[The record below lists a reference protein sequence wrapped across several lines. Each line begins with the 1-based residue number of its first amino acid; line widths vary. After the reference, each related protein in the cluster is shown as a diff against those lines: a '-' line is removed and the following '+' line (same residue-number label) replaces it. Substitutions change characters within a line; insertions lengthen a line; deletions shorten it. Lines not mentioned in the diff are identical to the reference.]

1 MNFTI
6 PLDMVVGFVYV
17 LARFGGLVTFV
28 PFWSN
33 SAVNAKTRILL
44 ALMLAFVAY
53 PVVSVSMTIESLDP
67 GKIAI
72 NLFGELMIGFAIGL
86 VVRFIFA
93 AIEFAGQMIGFQMGL
108 SIVNAIDPQTQVR
121 VPTFS
126 AFFTFF
132 ASVVFL
138 MVDAHHWCLIAVF
151 QSYDHAPVGGF
162 HLNGQLVELLIN
174 LAGQIFATGLQ
185 LSAAVVAVL
194 VVVDIALGIVSRAAP
209 QIQLLVISFPI
220 KIMAGLLVLGFS
232 LYFFPSAVESYL
244 HKMQLNLLKVVT
256 LLNG

>member
-1 MNFTI
+1 MNFSI

-17 LARFGGLVTFV
+17 LARFGGMITFV

-33 SAVNAKTRILL
+33 AAVNAKTRIFL
-44 ALMLAFVAY
+44 ALMLSFVAY
-53 PVVSVSMTIESLDP
+53 PVVSPTMPITSLDP
-67 GKIAI
+67 GRVVI
-72 NLFGELMIGFAIGL
+72 NLFGELAIGFSIGL
-86 VVRFIFA
+86 VVRFVFA

-108 SIVNAIDPQTQVR
+108 SIVNAIDPTTSVR

-138 MVDAHHWCLIAVF
+138 MVDAHHWCLIAIF

-162 HLNGQLVELLIN
+162 HLNGQLVELLVT

-194 VVVDIALGIVSRAAP
+194 VVVDIALGIISRAAP

-220 KIMAGLLVLGFS
+220 KIMAGLAVLGFS

-244 HKMQLNLLKVVT
+244 HHMQLNLLKVVS
-256 LLNG
+256 LLHG